1 MLREEDTASLRD
13 SAGVHEGN
21 QRFKSKASSGGY
33 ESGEGDNIRVY
44 VRVRPPSKHLETD
57 VDRTPC
63 LEVTSGNTVVLY
75 SKPDAKNF
83 SFDHVADINTTQEEV
98 FGAVGK
104 KIVEGCVTGYNGTIF
119 AYGQTGSGKT
129 FTMLGPAEGE
139 EESFTHQLRGV
150 IPRAFEYLF
159 SLINREQEKHGDH
172 VEFLC
177 RCSFLEIYN
186 EQIFDLLDPA
196 SIGLSLR
203 EDIKKGVFVD
213 GLLERDVGSARDAYR
228 VLNSGWLNRR
238 VASTSMNRE
247 SSRSHAVF
255 TVTLESKERK
265 AGMASIKVS
274 RLHLVDLA
282 GSERQKDTHA
292 EGVRLKEA
300 SSINKSLSALGNV
313 IMALVDITH
322 GKNRHVH
329 YRDSKLTFLLRDS
342 LGGNA
347 KTYLIANVHPSAKCF
362 GETLSTL
369 NFAKRAKMIKNKAVV
384 NEDATGSITALQ
396 AEIRRLRD
404 ELEKARVGI
413 PKQITRQ
420 ESTEVARKNSQ
431 TRGEVCAD
439 TTSDNNNNT
448 PGVDLNQQY
457 REWKQM
463 MVAATAA
470 RERAEQEKQCLVE
483 KVQKLEELCSKK
495 EKFLQ
500 STKMILK
507 FRESTIS
514 RLERLRQREK
524 EGSDTQDDG
533 REREIQLLKEE
544 ISVMKDKIEHHPDVT
559 RFAMEN
565 LELRAELKYIRS
577 KEEDGTNY
585 AQDLAKSHRY
595 SLQLERQLRELLQSP
610 QGSELERS
618 LSNSLVNLEAS
629 NAELEKFKLERA
641 QLQTQLESTREE
653 LTETREGLQQ
663 MKEKLVGQEESFRK
677 KCIDFDAEV
686 LSLRKA
692 NAELERA
699 LEAHQLKT
707 AVERTT
713 LNDIHMQTIKS
724 LTSPRKLIQPNRLSP
739 HTAASTPKRSPA
751 SIRRSK
757 LVSSSSPVI
766 GTPDEKPK
774 PPNGLIRRD
783 SYEQVGSDSE
793 MDEPFFNFDSEEM
806 DDEELYCESLLDELK
821 RQQEMNNAQLQQLQT
836 EEANRIR
843 LNQNINKLEHQVQNL
858 TMVLSSEREKH
869 AASETELNMKNLGL
883 ADKLKEAR
891 GEVTV
896 LRSEVDDLKCSLQ
909 ASERQVDSLKKER
922 DMESIESGRRL
933 ASLESKL
940 TRLEIENYNQQIEME
955 TNLEMNQHLQA
966 DVETLRDELEF
977 KNHKIEEYEGMLQS
991 ERQRLKDLGQEL
1003 QATLEKLDIQ
1013 TETNNKLLAQQD
1025 KQQDMVQA
1033 LEQLVA
1039 LRTELQ
1045 ESNSI
1050 CEQQAQ
1056 KIHSLSDELEEAKTA
1071 IRTLNK
1077 RKDSDLD
1084 CINNMMGTVKD
1095 LKKSLSE
1102 KDSELSFARNQLEES
1117 KIQQQDLC
1125 NSIEE
1130 KKRSIE
1136 KLKDKFDRESEKFNK
1151 ERMDRE
1157 NEMGQLRDDL
1167 RRTTEQYRELNQAL
1181 AQQQQQITSL
1191 QSDLTDKTLVVSSL
1205 AQTIKEMVN
1214 SKAELESRYESRLNQ
1229 LQQLNESLD
1238 ASGMFESQEAELD
1251 KLRST
1256 QANMTKVIDNLE
1268 AHRQEK
1274 NEEMEILRCKVVEM
1288 EEVVR
1293 NNDLLE
1299 THCKTLSYQ
1308 LEAEIEAGREREER
1322 FKKEAEKLRKELE
1335 SANEKQRNVTAMK
1348 DKILMEKESIASEL
1362 ATAKLNMET
1371 ALEDAEYMVEE
1382 LERTRLVEKQV
1393 FEEKEELKSKLESTM
1408 EDKFKLEKTMNKM
1421 EEENARLKGH
1431 QNPAQKLQHLLA
1443 IKKENHSLKEQVN
1456 KLIKENQKCSCK
1468 GKKPPLSNKNGSE
1481 EAATKQEGGFKASV
1495 SSEEGMSPTNT
1506 DKENVFTTSM

>member
-1 MLREEDTASLRD
+1 MLLT
-13 SAGVHEGN
+13 
-21 QRFKSKASSGGY
+21 SSGNTNSGWQDRLFNSKSDQ
-33 ESGEGDNIRVY
+33 SGEGDNIRVY

-104 KIVEGCVTGYNGTIF
+104 KIVEGCVSGYNGTIF

-404 ELEKARVGI
+404 ELEKARAGI

-524 EGSDTQDDG
+524 EGSDTQEDG

-757 LVSSSSPVI
+757 LASSSSPVI

-858 TMVLSSEREKH
+858 TVVLSSEREKH

-991 ERQRLKDLGQEL
+991 ERQRVKDLGQEL

-1045 ESNSI
+1045 ESNST

-1125 NSIEE
+1125 NSIQE
-1130 KKRSIE
+1130 KKRTIE

-1205 AQTIKEMVN
+1205 AQTIKEMEN

-1322 FKKEAEKLRKELE
+1322 LKKEAEKLRKELE
-1335 SANEKQRNVTAMK
+1335 SAFEKQRDVTIMK

-1362 ATAKLNMET
+1362 AAAKLNMET

>member
-1 MLREEDTASLRD
+1 
-13 SAGVHEGN
+13 
-21 QRFKSKASSGGY
+21 FY
-33 ESGEGDNIRVY
+33 SGEGDNIRVY
-44 VRVRPPSKHLETD
+44 VRVRPPDKHLETD

-63 LEVTSGNTVVLY
+63 LEVTSGNTIVLQ
-75 SKPDAKNF
+75 SKPDPKNF

-104 KIVEGCVTGYNGTIF
+104 KIVEGCVAGYNGTIF

-159 SLINREQEKHGDH
+159 SLVNREQEKHGER

-203 EDIKKGVFVD
+203 EDLKKGVFVD
-213 GLLERDVGSARDAYR
+213 GLLERDVASARDAYR

-255 TVTLESKERK
+255 TMTLESKERK

-292 EGVRLKEA
+292 EGLRLKEA

-322 GKNRHVH
+322 GKTRHVH

-384 NEDATGSITALQ
+384 NEDATGSVTALQ
-396 AEIRRLRD
+396 AEIKRLRE
-404 ELEKARVGI
+404 ELEKARAGI

-420 ESTEVARKNSQ
+420 ESTEVARKISAA
-431 TRGEVCAD
+431 RGEVCAAPPDSTND
-439 TTSDNNNNT
+439 TNNNNNNS
-448 PGVDLNQQY
+448 GIDFNQQY
-457 REWKQM
+457 REWKEM
-463 MVAATAA
+463 MLAATGA
-470 RERAEQEKQCLVE
+470 RERAEEEKQCLTE
-483 KVQKLEELCSKK
+483 KIEKLEELCSKK

-514 RLERLRQREK
+514 RLERLRKREK
-524 EGSDTQDDG
+524 EGADNQEDVK
-533 REREIQLLKEE
+533 EREIQLLKEE
-544 ISVMKDKIEHHPDVT
+544 IAVMKDKLEHHPDVT

-565 LELRAELKYIRS
+565 LELRAELKCIRS
-577 KEEDGTNY
+577 RNEEDRSY
-585 AQDLAKSHRY
+585 AQDLAKSQRY

-618 LSNSLVNLEAS
+618 LSNSLLNLEAS
-629 NAELEKFKLERA
+629 NAELEKFKLEKA
-641 QLQTQLESTREE
+641 QLQAQLESTREE
-653 LTETREGLQQ
+653 LTETRESLQQ

-677 KCIDFDAEV
+677 KGIDFDAEV

-724 LTSPRKLIQPNRLSP
+724 LTSPRKLLQPNRLSP
-739 HTAASTPKRSPA
+739 LTAASTPKRSPA
-751 SIRRSK
+751 NSRKSK
-757 LVSSSSPVI
+757 LTSSPVI

-783 SYEQVGSDSE
+783 SYHDVGSDSDT
-793 MDEPFFNFDSEEM
+793 DEPFFNFDSEEM
-806 DDEELYCESLLDELK
+806 DDEELYCESLLEELK
-821 RQQEMNNAQLQQLQT
+821 KQQEMNNIQLQQLQQ
-836 EEANRIR
+836 EEATRIR
-843 LNQNINKLEHQVQNL
+843 LNQNVNKLEHQVQNL
-858 TMVLSSEREKH
+858 TTVLSTEREKH
-869 AASETELNMKNLGL
+869 AAIETELNMKNLGL

-891 GEVTV
+891 GELTV
-896 LRSEVDDLKCSLQ
+896 LRSEVEDLKCSLQ
-909 ASERQVDSLKKER
+909 ASVRQVDSLKKER
-922 DMESIESGRRL
+922 DMESIESGRKL
-933 ASLESKL
+933 AALESKL
-940 TRLEIENYNQQIEME
+940 TRLEIENYNQQTE
-955 TNLEMNQHLQA
+955 TESTIEMNQHLQA
-966 DVETLRDELEF
+966 DIETLRDELEF
-977 KNHKIEEYEGMLQS
+977 KNHKIDEYENMLQS
-991 ERQRLKDLGQEL
+991 ERHRVKDLGQEL
-1003 QATLEKLDIQ
+1003 QGTLEKLDIQ

-1025 KQQDMVQA
+1025 KQQDMVRA

-1045 ESNSI
+1045 ESTST

-1056 KIHSLSDELEEAKTA
+1056 KIHSLSNELDEAKTT
-1071 IRTLNK
+1071 IRMLNK
-1077 RKDSDLD
+1077 RNESDID
-1084 CINNMMGTVKD
+1084 CVNNLMESVKS
-1095 LKKSLSE
+1095 LKKNLGE

-1117 KIQQQDLC
+1117 KIQQQELTD
-1125 NSIEE
+1125 SIEE
-1130 KKRSIE
+1130 KKRTIE
-1136 KLKDKFDRESEKFNK
+1136 KLKDKLDRETEKFNK
-1151 ERMDRE
+1151 ERLDRE
-1157 NEMGQLRDDL
+1157 TEMGQLRDDL

-1181 AQQQQQITSL
+1181 AQQQQQMTSL
-1191 QSDLTDKTLVVSSL
+1191 QSDLKEKTSLVDSL
-1205 AQTIKEMVN
+1205 ENKLTSMEE
-1214 SKAELESRYESRLNQ
+1214 SKAELKCRYERRLSQ

-1238 ASGMFESQEAELD
+1238 TSEMFESQEAELD
-1251 KLRST
+1251 KMRNT
-1256 QANMTKVIDNLE
+1256 QVVTMTKVISNLE

-1274 NEEMEILRCKVVEM
+1274 NEEIELLRTQVDELD
-1288 EEVVR
+1288 ELRR

-1299 THCKTLSYQ
+1299 THCKSLNSQ
-1308 LEAEIEAGREREER
+1308 LEAERNEA
-1322 FKKEAEKLRKELE
+1322 KTKEEKLKCETERLMQELE
-1335 SANEKQRNVTAMK
+1335 NADEKQRKAAEMT
-1348 DKILMEKESIASEL
+1348 DQLQLEKMAIESEL
-1362 ATAKLNMET
+1362 AVAKVNMET
-1371 ALEDAEYMVEE
+1371 AQEDAEYMAEE
-1382 LERTRLVEKQV
+1382 LERTRMVEKQG
-1393 FEEKEELKSKLESTM
+1393 FEEKEELKSKLESAM
-1408 EDKFKLEKTMNKM
+1408 EEKFKMEKVIQKI

-1431 QNPAQKLQHLLA
+1431 QNPQQKVQHLLA
-1443 IKKENHSLKEQVN
+1443 IKRENHTLREQVN
-1456 KLIKENQKCSCK
+1456 KLIKENLKCSCK
-1468 GKKPPLSNKNGSE
+1468 GKKAPLASKNGGAENSK
-1481 EAATKQEGGFKASV
+1481 TEGGPRGSS
-1495 SSEEGMSPTNT
+1495 SSEEGSSPTKAT
-1506 DKENVFTTSM
+1506 DTEKENVFTTSS

>member
-1 MLREEDTASLRD
+1 MLRQEESASLPN
-13 SAGVHEGN
+13 SADVHDGN
-21 QRFKSKASSGGY
+21 SRHSKPKLANSGN

-44 VRVRPPSKHLETD
+44 VRVRPPDKHLETD

-83 SFDHVADINTTQEEV
+83 SFDHVADPNTTQEEV

-104 KIVEGCVTGYNGTIF
+104 KIVEGCVAGYNGTIF

-159 SLINREQEKHGDH
+159 SLINREQEKHGER

-196 SIGLSLR
+196 STGLSLR

-213 GLLERDVGSARDAYR
+213 GLLERDVASARDAYR

-255 TVTLESKERK
+255 TVALESKERK

-274 RLHLVDLA
+274 RLNLVDLA

-292 EGVRLKEA
+292 EGLRLKEA

-322 GKNRHVH
+322 GKTRHVH

-396 AEIRRLRD
+396 AEIRRLRE
-404 ELEKARVGI
+404 ELEKARAGI

-420 ESTEVARKNSQ
+420 ESTEAVRKSSAA
-431 TRGEVCAD
+431 RGEVSPVTDIASD
-439 TTSDNNNNT
+439 TNNNNS
-448 PGVDLNQQY
+448 GVDLNQQY
-457 REWKQM
+457 REWKEM

-470 RERAEQEKQCLVE
+470 RDRAEQEKQCLVE
-483 KVQKLEELCSKK
+483 KVEKLEELCSKK

-514 RLERLRQREK
+514 RLERLRKREK
-524 EGSDTQDDG
+524 EGSDTQEDEKD
-533 REREIQLLKEE
+533 REIQLLKEE
-544 ISVMKDKIEHHPDVT
+544 IGVMKDKIEHHPDVT

-565 LELRAELKYIRS
+565 LELRAELKCIRS
-577 KEEDGTNY
+577 KEEDGMGY

-618 LSNSLVNLEAS
+618 LSNSLLNLEAS

-641 QLQTQLESTREE
+641 QLQAQLESTREE

-724 LTSPRKLIQPNRLSP
+724 LTSPRKLLQPNRLSP
-739 HTAASTPKRSPA
+739 HTATSTPKRSPA
-751 SIRRSK
+751 TSRKSK
-757 LVSSSSPVI
+757 LASSPVI

-783 SYEQVGSDSE
+783 SYNDIGSDSE

-806 DDEELYCESLLDELK
+806 DDEELYCESLLEELK
-821 RQQEMNNAQLQQLQT
+821 KQQEINNAQLQQLQT
-836 EEANRIR
+836 EEATRIR
-843 LNQNINKLEHQVQNL
+843 LNQNVHKLEHQVQHL
-858 TMVLSSEREKH
+858 TTVLSSEREKH
-869 AASETELNMKNLGL
+869 AATETELNMKNLGL
-883 ADKLKEAR
+883 ADKLKDAR
-891 GEVTV
+891 GELTV
-896 LRSEVDDLKCSLQ
+896 LRSEVEDLKCSLQ

-940 TRLEIENYNQQIEME
+940 TRLEIENYNQQTEME
-955 TNLEMNQHLQA
+955 SNIEMNQHLQA

-977 KNHKIEEYEGMLQS
+977 KNHKIEEYERMLQG
-991 ERQRLKDLGQEL
+991 ERQRLKDVGQEL

-1025 KQQDMVQA
+1025 KQQEMVRA

-1045 ESNSI
+1045 ESNST
-1050 CEQQAQ
+1050 CEQQAH
-1056 KIHSLSDELEEAKTA
+1056 KINSLSDELEEAKTT

-1077 RKDSDLD
+1077 RKESDLD
-1084 CINNMMGTVKD
+1084 CINNMMGTVKE
-1095 LKKSLSE
+1095 LKKNLSE
-1102 KDSELSFARNQLEES
+1102 KDSELSFIRNQLEES
-1117 KIQQQDLC
+1117 KSQQQELTD
-1125 NSIEE
+1125 SIGE
-1130 KKRSIE
+1130 KKRTIE
-1136 KLKDKFDRESEKFNK
+1136 KLKDKLDRETDKLNK
-1151 ERMDRE
+1151 EIMDRE
-1157 NEMGQLRDDL
+1157 IEMGQLRDDL

-1181 AQQQQQITSL
+1181 AQQQQQITTL
-1191 QSDLTDKTLVVSSL
+1191 Q
-1205 AQTIKEMVN
+1205 
-1214 SKAELESRYESRLNQ
+1214 
-1229 LQQLNESLD
+1229 
-1238 ASGMFESQEAELD
+1238 
-1251 KLRST
+1251 
-1256 QANMTKVIDNLE
+1256 
-1268 AHRQEK
+1268 
-1274 NEEMEILRCKVVEM
+1274 
-1288 EEVVR
+1288 
-1293 NNDLLE
+1293 
-1299 THCKTLSYQ
+1299 
-1308 LEAEIEAGREREER
+1308 
-1322 FKKEAEKLRKELE
+1322 
-1335 SANEKQRNVTAMK
+1335 
-1348 DKILMEKESIASEL
+1348 
-1362 ATAKLNMET
+1362 
-1371 ALEDAEYMVEE
+1371 
-1382 LERTRLVEKQV
+1382 
-1393 FEEKEELKSKLESTM
+1393 
-1408 EDKFKLEKTMNKM
+1408 
-1421 EEENARLKGH
+1421 
-1431 QNPAQKLQHLLA
+1431 A
-1443 IKKENHSLKEQVN
+1443 IS
-1456 KLIKENQKCSCK
+1456 
-1468 GKKPPLSNKNGSE
+1468 
-1481 EAATKQEGGFKASV
+1481 
-1495 SSEEGMSPTNT
+1495 
-1506 DKENVFTTSM
+1506 

>member
-1 MLREEDTASLRD
+1 MAISF
-13 SAGVHEGN
+13 GH
-21 QRFKSKASSGGY
+21 K
-33 ESGEGDNIRVY
+33 SGEGDNIRVY
-44 VRVRPPSKHLETD
+44 VRVRPPDKHLETD

-63 LEVTSGNTVVLY
+63 LEVTSGNTVVLQ
-75 SKPDAKNF
+75 SKPDPKNF
-83 SFDHVADINTTQEEV
+83 SFDHVADINATQEEV

-104 KIVEGCVTGYNGTIF
+104 KIVEGCVAGYNGTIF

-159 SLINREQEKHGDH
+159 SLINREQEKHGER

-196 SIGLSLR
+196 STGLSLR

-213 GLLERDVGSARDAYR
+213 GLLERDVASARDAYR

-255 TVTLESKERK
+255 TVALESKERK

-274 RLHLVDLA
+274 RLNLVDLA

-292 EGVRLKEA
+292 EGLRLKEA

-322 GKNRHVH
+322 GKTRHVH

-396 AEIRRLRD
+396 AEIRRLRE
-404 ELEKARVGI
+404 ELEKARAGV

-420 ESTEVARKNSQ
+420 ESTEAERNKSS
-431 TRGEVCAD
+431 RGEACVAPD
-439 TTSDNNNNT
+439 SNNNNKNNS
-448 PGVDLNQQY
+448 GVDFNQQY
-457 REWKQM
+457 REWKEM

-470 RERAEQEKQCLVE
+470 RDRAEQEKQCLVE

-514 RLERLRQREK
+514 RLERLRKREK
-524 EGSDTQDDG
+524 EGSEGQEDEKD
-533 REREIQLLKEE
+533 REIQLLKEE
-544 ISVMKDKIEHHPDVT
+544 IAVLKDKIEHHPDVT

-565 LELRAELKYIRS
+565 LELRAELKCIRS
-577 KEEDGTNY
+577 LDEDGTDC

-595 SLQLERQLRELLQSP
+595 TLQLERQLRELLQSP

-618 LSNSLVNLEAS
+618 LSNSLLNLEAS

-641 QLQTQLESTREE
+641 QLQAQLESNREE
-653 LTETREGLQQ
+653 LTETRESLQQ

-677 KCIDFDAEV
+677 KCIDLDADV

-724 LTSPRKLIQPNRLSP
+724 LTSPRKVLLTSNRLSP
-739 HTAASTPKRSPA
+739 RSAASTPKRSPA
-751 SIRRSK
+751 NNRKSK
-757 LVSSSSPVI
+757 LASPVI

-774 PPNGLIRRD
+774 QPNGLIRRD
-783 SYEQVGSDSE
+783 SFHDIGSDSE

-806 DDEELYCESLLDELK
+806 DDEELYSESLLEELK
-821 RQQEMNNAQLQQLQT
+821 KQQEMNNIQLQQLQT
-836 EEANRIR
+836 EEATRIR
-843 LNQNINKLEHQVQNL
+843 LNQTVNKLDHQVQHL
-858 TMVLSSEREKH
+858 TTVLTSEREKH
-869 AASETELNMKNLGL
+869 AATETELNMKNLGL

-891 GEVTV
+891 GELTV
-896 LRSEVDDLKCSLQ
+896 LRSEIDDVKCLLQ
-909 ASERQVDSLKKER
+909 AAERQVDSLKKER
-922 DMESIESGRRL
+922 DMESIESARRL
-933 ASLESKL
+933 AALESKL
-940 TRLEIENYNQQIEME
+940 TRLEFENYNQQTE
-955 TNLEMNQHLQA
+955 TESTLEMNQHLQA

-977 KNHKIEEYEGMLQS
+977 KNHKIEEYESILQA
-991 ERQRLKDLGQEL
+991 ERQRLKDMGQEL
-1003 QATLEKLDIQ
+1003 QGTLEKLDIQ

-1025 KQQDMVQA
+1025 KQQDMVRA

-1045 ESNSI
+1045 ESNST

-1056 KIHSLSDELEEAKTA
+1056 KIHSLSEELDEAKIN

-1077 RKDSDLD
+1077 RNESDID
-1084 CINNMMGTVKD
+1084 CVNNLMESVKG
-1095 LKKSLSE
+1095 LKKNLGE
-1102 KDSELSFARNQLEES
+1102 KDSELSFLRNQLEES
-1117 KIQQQDLC
+1117 KLQQQELTD
-1125 NSIEE
+1125 SIEE
-1130 KKRSIE
+1130 KKRTIE
-1136 KLKDKFDRESEKFNK
+1136 KLKDKLDRETEKFNK
-1151 ERMDRE
+1151 ERLDRE
-1157 NEMGQLRDDL
+1157 TEMSQLRDDL
-1167 RRTTEQYRELNQAL
+1167 RRTTEQYREMNQAL
-1181 AQQQQQITSL
+1181 AQQQQQMTSL
-1191 QSDLTDKTLVVSSL
+1191 QSDLKDKTSTAMSL
-1205 AQTIKEMVN
+1205 ENQLRNVEE

-1229 LQQLNESLD
+1229 LQHLNESLD
-1238 ASGMFESQEAELD
+1238 ASGMIESHEAELD
-1251 KLRST
+1251 KLRTT
-1256 QANMTKVIDNLE
+1256 QVTMSKVIDNLE
-1268 AHRQEK
+1268 AHRQER
-1274 NEEMEILRCKVVEM
+1274 NEEMELLRGQVDEM
-1288 EEVVR
+1288 DELRR
-1293 NNDLLE
+1293 NNGLLE
-1299 THCKTLSYQ
+1299 THCKTLNYQ
-1308 LEAEIEAGREREER
+1308 LEVEMYEAREREEN
-1322 FKKEAEKLRKELE
+1322 FKTEVERLRKELE
-1335 SANEKQRNVTAMK
+1335 NADEKQRSATETK
-1348 DKILMEKESIASEL
+1348 DQILLEKQTVETEL
-1362 ATAKLNMET
+1362 AAAKLNMET
-1371 ALEDAEYMVEE
+1371 ALEDAEYMAEE
-1382 LERTRLVEKQV
+1382 LERTRQMEKQG
-1393 FEEKEELKSKLESTM
+1393 FEEKEELKSRLESTM
-1408 EDKFKLEKTMNKM
+1408 EEKFKLEKAMQKH
-1421 EEENARLKGH
+1421 EEEIARLKGH
-1431 QNPAQKLQHLLA
+1431 QNPQQKLQHLLL
-1443 IKKENHSLKEQVN
+1443 IKKENNALKEQVN
-1456 KLIKENQKCSCK
+1456 KLIKESQKCSCK
-1468 GKKPPLSNKNGSE
+1468 GKKVPLGTKNGGAES
-1481 EAATKQEGGFKASV
+1481 KKEGRSKGC
-1495 SSEEGMSPTNT
+1495 SSEDEGSTGTELRDT
-1506 DKENVFTTSM
+1506 DKENAFATATS

>member
-1 MLREEDTASLRD
+1 MRINLPSRGKE
-13 SAGVHEGN
+13 
-21 QRFKSKASSGGY
+21 ASSGGY

>member
-1 MLREEDTASLRD
+1 MRINLPSRGKEL
-13 SAGVHEGN
+13 
-21 QRFKSKASSGGY
+21 SSSGY

-63 LEVTSGNTVVLY
+63 LEVTSGNTVVLH

-104 KIVEGCVTGYNGTIF
+104 KIVEGCVAGYNGTIF

-159 SLINREQEKHGDH
+159 SLVNREQEKHGEH

-196 SIGLSLR
+196 STGLSLR

-213 GLLERDVGSARDAYR
+213 GLLERDVASARDAYR

-322 GKNRHVH
+322 GKTRHVH

-396 AEIRRLRD
+396 AEIKRLRE
-404 ELEKARVGI
+404 ELEQARAGI

-420 ESTEVARKNSQ
+420 ESTEAARKNSS
-431 TRGEVCAD
+431 TRGEGCAVAD
-439 TTSDNNNNT
+439 TTSDNNNNSNNNNS
-448 PGVDLNQQY
+448 GVDLNQQY

-463 MVAATAA
+463 MVASTAA
-470 RERAEQEKQCLVE
+470 RDRAEQEKQCLIE

-524 EGSDTQDDG
+524 EGSDTQEDDKD
-533 REREIQLLKEE
+533 REMQLLKEE
-544 ISVMKDKIEHHPDVT
+544 ISVLKDKIEHHPDVT

-577 KEEDGTNY
+577 KEEDGMNY

-618 LSNSLVNLEAS
+618 LSNSLLNLEAS

-641 QLQTQLESTREE
+641 QLQAQLESTREE

-677 KCIDFDAEV
+677 KSIDFDAEV

-751 SIRRSK
+751 TRRRSK
-757 LVSSSSPVI
+757 LASSSSPVI

-793 MDEPFFNFDSEEM
+793 MDEPFFNFDSDEM
-806 DDEELYCESLLDELK
+806 DDEEFYCESLLEELK

-836 EEANRIR
+836 EEATRIR
-843 LNQNINKLEHQVQNL
+843 LNQNVNKLEHQVQHL
-858 TMVLSSEREKH
+858 TTVLSSEREKH
-869 AASETELNMKNLGL
+869 AATETELNMKNLGL

-891 GEVTV
+891 GELTV
-896 LRSEVDDLKCSLQ
+896 LRSEVDDLKCLLQ

-940 TRLEIENYNQQIEME
+940 TRLEIENYNQQTEME

-977 KNHKIEEYEGMLQS
+977 KNHKIDEYESMLQS

-1013 TETNNKLLAQQD
+1013 TETNNQLMAQQD
-1025 KQQDMVQA
+1025 KQQDMVLA

-1045 ESNSI
+1045 ESNST

-1077 RKDSDLD
+1077 RKESDLD

-1095 LKKSLSE
+1095 LKKNLSE
-1102 KDSELSFARNQLEES
+1102 KDSELSFVRNQLEES

-1130 KKRSIE
+1130 KKRTIE
-1136 KLKDKFDRESEKFNK
+1136 KLKGKFDRETEKVNK
-1151 ERMDRE
+1151 ERIDRE

-1167 RRTTEQYRELNQAL
+1167 RRTTEQYRELNVAL
-1181 AQQQQQITSL
+1181 AQQQQQMTSL
-1191 QSDLTDKTLVVSSL
+1191 QSDLKDKTLVVSSL
-1205 AQTIKEMVN
+1205 AQKLSEMEE

-1238 ASGMFESQEAELD
+1238 ASQMFESQEAELD
-1251 KLRST
+1251 KLRTT
-1256 QANMTKVIDNLE
+1256 QATMTKVISNLE

-1274 NEEMEILRCKVVEM
+1274 NEEMELLRCKVDEM
-1288 EEVVR
+1288 DELRR

-1308 LEAEIEAGREREER
+1308 LEAEMEAGKEREER
-1322 FKKEAEKLRKELE
+1322 LKEEAEKLRRELG
-1335 SANEKQRNVTAMK
+1335 SANEEQRSVIAMK
-1348 DKILMEKESIASEL
+1348 DKVLVEKETIESEL
-1362 ATAKLNMET
+1362 AAAKLNMET
-1371 ALEDAEYMVEE
+1371 ALEDAEYMADE

-1393 FEEKEELKSKLESTM
+1393 FEEKEELKSKLESAM
-1408 EDKFKLEKTMNKM
+1408 EEKFKLEKTMQQI

-1431 QNPAQKLQHLLA
+1431 QNPAQKLQHLLS
-1443 IKKENHSLKEQVN
+1443 IKKENNALKEQVS
-1456 KLIKENQKCSCK
+1456 KLKKENQKCSCK
-1468 GKKPPLSNKNGSE
+1468 GKKAPLLNKNGGDE
-1481 EAATKQEGGFKASV
+1481 PTKQGNDSKGSSSSDEGLMT
-1495 SSEEGMSPTNT
+1495 SEDT
-1506 DKENVFTTSM
+1506 DKENVFTAST

>member
-1 MLREEDTASLRD
+1 MLRQEETASLPS
-13 SAGVHEGN
+13 SASVLEGN
-21 QRFKSKASSGGY
+21 LRHKPKLSSSGY

-63 LEVTSGNTVVLY
+63 LEVTSGNTVVLH

-104 KIVEGCVTGYNGTIF
+104 KIVEGCVAGYNGTIF

-159 SLINREQEKHGDH
+159 SLVNREQEKHGEH

-196 SIGLSLR
+196 STGLSLR

-213 GLLERDVGSARDAYR
+213 GLLERDVASARDAYR

-322 GKNRHVH
+322 GKTRHVH

-396 AEIRRLRD
+396 AEIKRLRE
-404 ELEKARVGI
+404 ELEQARAGI

-420 ESTEVARKNSQ
+420 ESTEAARKNSS
-431 TRGEVCAD
+431 TRGEGCAVAD
-439 TTSDNNNNT
+439 TTSDNNNNNSNNNNS
-448 PGVDLNQQY
+448 GVDLNQQY

-463 MVAATAA
+463 MVASTAA
-470 RERAEQEKQCLVE
+470 RDRAEQEKQCLIE

-524 EGSDTQDDG
+524 EGSDTQEDDKD
-533 REREIQLLKEE
+533 REMQLLKEE
-544 ISVMKDKIEHHPDVT
+544 ISVLKDKIEHHPDVT

-577 KEEDGTNY
+577 KEEDGMNY

-618 LSNSLVNLEAS
+618 LSNSLLNLEAS

-641 QLQTQLESTREE
+641 QLQAQLESTREE

-663 MKEKLVGQEESFRK
+663 MKEKLVGQEESFRQK
-677 KCIDFDAEV
+677 SIDFDAEV

-724 LTSPRKLIQPNRLSP
+724 LASPRKLIQPNRLSP

-751 SIRRSK
+751 TRRRSK
-757 LVSSSSPVI
+757 LASSSSPVI

-793 MDEPFFNFDSEEM
+793 MDEPFFNFDSDEM
-806 DDEELYCESLLDELK
+806 DDEEFYCESLLEELK

-836 EEANRIR
+836 EEATRIR
-843 LNQNINKLEHQVQNL
+843 LNQNVNKLEHQVQHL
-858 TMVLSSEREKH
+858 TTVLSSEREKH
-869 AASETELNMKNLGL
+869 AATETELNMKNLGL

-891 GEVTV
+891 GELTV
-896 LRSEVDDLKCSLQ
+896 LRSEVDDLKCLLQ
-909 ASERQVDSLKKER
+909 ASERQVDSLNKER

-940 TRLEIENYNQQIEME
+940 TRLEIENYNQQTEME

-977 KNHKIEEYEGMLQS
+977 KNHKIDEYESMLQS

-1013 TETNNKLLAQQD
+1013 TETNNQLMAQQD
-1025 KQQDMVQA
+1025 KQQDMVLA

-1045 ESNSI
+1045 ESNST

-1077 RKDSDLD
+1077 RKESDLD

-1095 LKKSLSE
+1095 LKKNLSE
-1102 KDSELSFARNQLEES
+1102 KDSELSFVRNQLEES

-1130 KKRSIE
+1130 KKRTIE
-1136 KLKDKFDRESEKFNK
+1136 KLKGKFDRETEKVNK

-1167 RRTTEQYRELNQAL
+1167 RRTTEQYRELNVAL
-1181 AQQQQQITSL
+1181 AQQQQQMTSL
-1191 QSDLTDKTLVVSSL
+1191 Q
-1205 AQTIKEMVN
+1205 
-1214 SKAELESRYESRLNQ
+1214 
-1229 LQQLNESLD
+1229 
-1238 ASGMFESQEAELD
+1238 
-1251 KLRST
+1251 
-1256 QANMTKVIDNLE
+1256 
-1268 AHRQEK
+1268 
-1274 NEEMEILRCKVVEM
+1274 
-1288 EEVVR
+1288 
-1293 NNDLLE
+1293 
-1299 THCKTLSYQ
+1299 
-1308 LEAEIEAGREREER
+1308 
-1322 FKKEAEKLRKELE
+1322 
-1335 SANEKQRNVTAMK
+1335 
-1348 DKILMEKESIASEL
+1348 
-1362 ATAKLNMET
+1362 
-1371 ALEDAEYMVEE
+1371 
-1382 LERTRLVEKQV
+1382 
-1393 FEEKEELKSKLESTM
+1393 
-1408 EDKFKLEKTMNKM
+1408 
-1421 EEENARLKGH
+1421 
-1431 QNPAQKLQHLLA
+1431 A
-1443 IKKENHSLKEQVN
+1443 IS
-1456 KLIKENQKCSCK
+1456 
-1468 GKKPPLSNKNGSE
+1468 
-1481 EAATKQEGGFKASV
+1481 
-1495 SSEEGMSPTNT
+1495 
-1506 DKENVFTTSM
+1506 

>member
-1 MLREEDTASLRD
+1 MLLT
-13 SAGVHEGN
+13 
-21 QRFKSKASSGGY
+21 SSGNTNNGWQDRLFNCKSDQ
-33 ESGEGDNIRVY
+33 SGEGDNIRVY

>member
-1 MLREEDTASLRD
+1 MRINLPSRGKE
-13 SAGVHEGN
+13 
-21 QRFKSKASSGGY
+21 ASSGGY

-104 KIVEGCVTGYNGTIF
+104 KIVEGCVSGYNGTIF

-404 ELEKARVGI
+404 ELEKARAGI

-524 EGSDTQDDG
+524 EGSDTQEDG

-757 LVSSSSPVI
+757 LASSSSPVI

-858 TMVLSSEREKH
+858 TVVLSSEREKH

-991 ERQRLKDLGQEL
+991 ERQRVKDLGQEL

-1045 ESNSI
+1045 ESNST

-1125 NSIEE
+1125 NSIQE
-1130 KKRSIE
+1130 KKRTIE

-1205 AQTIKEMVN
+1205 AQTIKEMEN

-1322 FKKEAEKLRKELE
+1322 LKKEAEKLRKELE
-1335 SANEKQRNVTAMK
+1335 SAFEKQRDVTIMK

-1362 ATAKLNMET
+1362 AAAKLNMET

>member
-1 MLREEDTASLRD
+1 MLRQEESTTLPN
-13 SAGVHEGN
+13 SAGLHEVNVRATSAG
-21 QRFKSKASSGGY
+21 RSKSSSSGH

-44 VRVRPPSKHLETD
+44 VRVRPPAKNLETD

-63 LEVTSGNTVVLY
+63 LDVTSGNTVVLQ
-75 SKPDAKNF
+75 SKPDPKTF

-104 KIVEGCVTGYNGTIF
+104 KIVEGCVAGYNGTIF

-159 SLINREQEKHGDH
+159 SLINREQEKYGDR

-196 SIGLSLR
+196 SMGLSLR

-213 GLLERDVGSARDAYR
+213 GLLERDVASARDAYR

-292 EGVRLKEA
+292 EGLRLKEA

-322 GKNRHVH
+322 GKTRHVH

-396 AEIRRLRD
+396 AEIRRLRE
-404 ELEKARVGI
+404 ELEKARAGI

-420 ESTEVARKNSQ
+420 ESTEADHKNS
-431 TRGEVCAD
+431 RGEACVPAD
-439 TTSDNNNNT
+439 TNNNNNNCNNNS
-448 PGVDLNQQY
+448 GIDVNQQY
-457 REWKQM
+457 REWREM

-470 RERAEQEKQCLVE
+470 RDRAEQEKQCLVE

-514 RLERLRQREK
+514 RLERLRKRDK
-524 EGSDTQDDG
+524 EGPDGQDDDKD
-533 REREIQLLKEE
+533 REIQLLKEE
-544 ISVMKDKIEHHPDVT
+544 IAVMKDKLEHHPDVT

-565 LELRAELKYIRS
+565 LELRAELKCIRTRD
-577 KEEDGTNY
+577 EDGTDFT
-585 AQDLAKSHRY
+585 QDLAKSQRY
-595 SLQLERQLRELLQSP
+595 TLQLERQLRELLQSP

-618 LSNSLVNLEAS
+618 LSNSLLNLEAS

-641 QLQTQLESTREE
+641 QLHAQMESTREE
-653 LTETREGLQQ
+653 LTETRESLQQ
-663 MKEKLVGQEESFRK
+663 TKEKLVGQEESFRK
-677 KCIDFDAEV
+677 KCIDLEADV

-692 NAELERA
+692 NSELERA

-724 LTSPRKLIQPNRLSP
+724 LTSPRKILNTPNRLSP
-739 HTAASTPKRSPA
+739 RSAASTPKRSPA
-751 SIRRSK
+751 VGRKSK
-757 LVSSSSPVI
+757 LSSPVI

-774 PPNGLIRRD
+774 PQNGLVRRD
-783 SYEQVGSDSE
+783 SFHDIGSDSE
-793 MDEPFFNFDSEEM
+793 MDDPFFNFDSEEM
-806 DDEELYCESLLDELK
+806 DDEELYAESLLEELK
-821 RQQEMNNAQLQQLQT
+821 KQQEMNNVQLQQLQT
-836 EEANRIR
+836 EEATRIR
-843 LNQNINKLEHQVQNL
+843 LNQTVNKLEHQVQNL
-858 TMVLSSEREKH
+858 TSVLTSEREKH
-869 AASETELNMKNLGL
+869 AATETELNMKNLGL

-891 GEVTV
+891 GELTV
-896 LRSEVDDLKCSLQ
+896 LRSEIEDLKCSMQ
-909 ASERQVDSLKKER
+909 ASQRQVDSLKKER

-933 ASLESKL
+933 ATLESKL
-940 TRLEIENYNQQIEME
+940 TRLEIENYNQQTEME
-955 TNLEMNQHLQA
+955 SSIEMNQHLQA

-977 KNHKIEEYEGMLQS
+977 KNHKIEEFESMLQA
-991 ERQRLKDLGQEL
+991 ERQRLKDMGQEL
-1003 QATLEKLDIQ
+1003 QGTLEKLDIQ

-1025 KQQDMVQA
+1025 KQQDMVRA

-1045 ESNSI
+1045 ESNLT

-1056 KIHSLSDELEEAKTA
+1056 KIHSLSEELDEAKTS

-1077 RKDSDLD
+1077 RNESDID
-1084 CINNMMGTVKD
+1084 CVNNLMESVKG
-1095 LKKSLSE
+1095 LKKNLGDKE
-1102 KDSELSFARNQLEES
+1102 SELSYIRNQLEES
-1117 KIQQQDLC
+1117 KLQQQELTD
-1125 NSIEE
+1125 SIEE
-1130 KKRSIE
+1130 KKRTIE
-1136 KLKDKFDRESEKFNK
+1136 KLKEKLDRETEKFNK
-1151 ERMDRE
+1151 ERLDRE
-1157 NEMGQLRDDL
+1157 TEMSQLRDDL

-1181 AQQQQQITSL
+1181 AQQQQQITCL
-1191 QSDLTDKTLVVSSL
+1191 Q
-1205 AQTIKEMVN
+1205 
-1214 SKAELESRYESRLNQ
+1214 
-1229 LQQLNESLD
+1229 
-1238 ASGMFESQEAELD
+1238 
-1251 KLRST
+1251 
-1256 QANMTKVIDNLE
+1256 
-1268 AHRQEK
+1268 
-1274 NEEMEILRCKVVEM
+1274 
-1288 EEVVR
+1288 
-1293 NNDLLE
+1293 
-1299 THCKTLSYQ
+1299 
-1308 LEAEIEAGREREER
+1308 
-1322 FKKEAEKLRKELE
+1322 
-1335 SANEKQRNVTAMK
+1335 
-1348 DKILMEKESIASEL
+1348 
-1362 ATAKLNMET
+1362 
-1371 ALEDAEYMVEE
+1371 
-1382 LERTRLVEKQV
+1382 
-1393 FEEKEELKSKLESTM
+1393 
-1408 EDKFKLEKTMNKM
+1408 
-1421 EEENARLKGH
+1421 
-1431 QNPAQKLQHLLA
+1431 A
-1443 IKKENHSLKEQVN
+1443 IS
-1456 KLIKENQKCSCK
+1456 
-1468 GKKPPLSNKNGSE
+1468 
-1481 EAATKQEGGFKASV
+1481 
-1495 SSEEGMSPTNT
+1495 
-1506 DKENVFTTSM
+1506 

>member
-1 MLREEDTASLRD
+1 MDIKDNLIEAD
-13 SAGVHEGN
+13 S
-21 QRFKSKASSGGY
+21 K
-33 ESGEGDNIRVY
+33 SGEGDNIRVY

-404 ELEKARVGI
+404 ELEKARAGI

-524 EGSDTQDDG
+524 EGSDTQEDG

-757 LVSSSSPVI
+757 LASSSSPVI

-977 KNHKIEEYEGMLQS
+977 KNHKIEEYERMLQS

-1045 ESNSI
+1045 ESNST

-1130 KKRSIE
+1130 KKRTIE

-1191 QSDLTDKTLVVSSL
+1191 Q
-1205 AQTIKEMVN
+1205 
-1214 SKAELESRYESRLNQ
+1214 
-1229 LQQLNESLD
+1229 
-1238 ASGMFESQEAELD
+1238 
-1251 KLRST
+1251 
-1256 QANMTKVIDNLE
+1256 
-1268 AHRQEK
+1268 
-1274 NEEMEILRCKVVEM
+1274 
-1288 EEVVR
+1288 
-1293 NNDLLE
+1293 
-1299 THCKTLSYQ
+1299 
-1308 LEAEIEAGREREER
+1308 
-1322 FKKEAEKLRKELE
+1322 
-1335 SANEKQRNVTAMK
+1335 
-1348 DKILMEKESIASEL
+1348 
-1362 ATAKLNMET
+1362 
-1371 ALEDAEYMVEE
+1371 
-1382 LERTRLVEKQV
+1382 
-1393 FEEKEELKSKLESTM
+1393 
-1408 EDKFKLEKTMNKM
+1408 
-1421 EEENARLKGH
+1421 
-1431 QNPAQKLQHLLA
+1431 A
-1443 IKKENHSLKEQVN
+1443 IS
-1456 KLIKENQKCSCK
+1456 
-1468 GKKPPLSNKNGSE
+1468 
-1481 EAATKQEGGFKASV
+1481 
-1495 SSEEGMSPTNT
+1495 
-1506 DKENVFTTSM
+1506 

>member
-1 MLREEDTASLRD
+1 MRINLPSRGKE
-13 SAGVHEGN
+13 
-21 QRFKSKASSGGY
+21 ASSGGY

-104 KIVEGCVTGYNGTIF
+104 KIVEGCVSGYNGTIF

-404 ELEKARVGI
+404 ELEKARAGI

-524 EGSDTQDDG
+524 EGSDTQEDG

-757 LVSSSSPVI
+757 LASSSSPVI

-858 TMVLSSEREKH
+858 TVVLSSEREKH

-909 ASERQVDSLKKER
+909 ASERQVDSSKKER

-991 ERQRLKDLGQEL
+991 ERQRVKDLGQEL

-1045 ESNSI
+1045 ESNST

-1130 KKRSIE
+1130 KKRTIE

-1205 AQTIKEMVN
+1205 AQTIKEMEN

-1335 SANEKQRNVTAMK
+1335 SAFEKQRDVTAMK

-1362 ATAKLNMET
+1362 AAAKLNMET

>member
-1 MLREEDTASLRD
+1 MLPSSAS
-13 SAGVHEGN
+13 VHEGN
-21 QRFKSKASSGGY
+21 LRHSKTKTSSNGF

-57 VDRTPC
+57 LDSTPC
-63 LEVTSGNTVVLY
+63 LEVTSGNTVVLQ
-75 SKPDAKNF
+75 SKPDPKNF
-83 SFDHVADINTTQEEV
+83 SFDHVADINATQEEV

-104 KIVEGCVTGYNGTIF
+104 KIVEGCVAGYNGTIF

-159 SLINREQEKHGDH
+159 SLVNREQEKHGER

-196 SIGLSLR
+196 STGLSLR

-213 GLLERDVGSARDAYR
+213 GLLERDVASARDAYR

-255 TVTLESKERK
+255 TVALESKERK

-292 EGVRLKEA
+292 EGLRLKEA

-322 GKNRHVH
+322 GKTRHVH

-396 AEIRRLRD
+396 AEIKRLRE
-404 ELEKARVGI
+404 ELDKARAGI

-420 ESTEVARKNSQ
+420 ESTDAEINNKSS
-431 TRGEVCAD
+431 RGEACVAP
-439 TTSDNNNNT
+439 DNNNNSNNNNS
-448 PGVDLNQQY
+448 GVDFNQQY
-457 REWKQM
+457 REWKEM

-470 RERAEQEKQCLVE
+470 RDRAEQEKQCLVE

-514 RLERLRQREK
+514 RLERLRKREK
-524 EGSDTQDDG
+524 EGSEGQEDG
-533 REREIQLLKEE
+533 KDREMQLLKEE
-544 ISVMKDKIEHHPDVT
+544 IAVLKDKIEHHPDVT

-565 LELRAELKYIRS
+565 LELRAELKCIRS
-577 KEEDGTNY
+577 LDEDGTDF

-595 SLQLERQLRELLQSP
+595 TLQLERQLRELLQSP

-618 LSNSLVNLEAS
+618 LSNSLLNLEAS

-641 QLQTQLESTREE
+641 QLQAQLESTREE

-677 KCIDFDAEV
+677 KCIDMDADV

-724 LTSPRKLIQPNRLSP
+724 LTSPRKLLHSSNLLSP
-739 HTAASTPKRSPA
+739 RSAASTPKRSP
-751 SIRRSK
+751 SNNRKSK
-757 LVSSSSPVI
+757 LSSPVI

-783 SYEQVGSDSE
+783 SFHDIGSDSE

-806 DDEELYCESLLDELK
+806 DDEELYCESLLEELK
-821 RQQEMNNAQLQQLQT
+821 KQQEMNNIQLQQLQT
-836 EEANRIR
+836 EEASRIR
-843 LNQNINKLEHQVQNL
+843 LNQSINKLEHQVQHL
-858 TMVLSSEREKH
+858 TTVLTSEREKH
-869 AASETELNMKNLGL
+869 AATETELNMKNLGL

-891 GEVTV
+891 GELTV
-896 LRSEVDDLKCSLQ
+896 LRSEVEDVRCLLQ
-909 ASERQVDSLKKER
+909 AAERQVDSLKKER

-933 ASLESKL
+933 AALESKL
-940 TRLEIENYNQQIEME
+940 TRLEIENYNQQTE
-955 TNLEMNQHLQA
+955 TESTIEMNQHLQA
-966 DVETLRDELEF
+966 DAETLRDELEF
-977 KNHKIEEYEGMLQS
+977 KNHKIEEYESMLQA
-991 ERQRLKDLGQEL
+991 ERQRLKDMGQEL
-1003 QATLEKLDIQ
+1003 QGTLEKLDIQ

-1025 KQQDMVQA
+1025 KQQDMVRA

-1045 ESNSI
+1045 ESNSM
-1050 CEQQAQ
+1050 CEQQGQ
-1056 KIHSLSDELEEAKTA
+1056 KIHSLSEELDEARTT

-1077 RKDSDLD
+1077 RNESDID
-1084 CINNMMGTVKD
+1084 CVNNLMESVKG
-1095 LKKSLSE
+1095 LKKNLGE
-1102 KDSELSFARNQLEES
+1102 KDSELSFLRNQLEES
-1117 KIQQQDLC
+1117 KLQQQELAD
-1125 NSIEE
+1125 SIEE
-1130 KKRSIE
+1130 KKRTIE
-1136 KLKDKFDRESEKFNK
+1136 KLKDKLDRETEKFNK
-1151 ERMDRE
+1151 ERLDRE
-1157 NEMGQLRDDL
+1157 TEMSQLRDDL
-1167 RRTTEQYRELNQAL
+1167 RRTTEQYREMNQAL
-1181 AQQQQQITSL
+1181 AQQQQQMTSL
-1191 QSDLTDKTLVVSSL
+1191 QSDLKDKTSAVMCLENKL
-1205 AQTIKEMVN
+1205 REIEE
-1214 SKAELESRYESRLNQ
+1214 SKAELESRYESRIHQ
-1229 LQQLNESLD
+1229 FQHLNESLD
-1238 ASGMFESQEAELD
+1238 ATEMIESHEAELD

-1256 QANMTKVIDNLE
+1256 QVTMSKVIDNLE

-1274 NEEMEILRCKVVEM
+1274 NEEMELLRCQVDEM
-1288 EEVVR
+1288 DELRR
-1293 NNDLLE
+1293 NNDLME
-1299 THCKTLSYQ
+1299 THCKTLNYQ
-1308 LEAEIEAGREREER
+1308 LEAERNEAREREEK
-1322 FKKEAEKLRKELE
+1322 FKTEAERIRKELE
-1335 SANEKQRNVTAMK
+1335 SAEEEKRIATEMKAHFLLEKQAVET
-1348 DKILMEKESIASEL
+1348 EL
-1362 ATAKLNMET
+1362 AAAKLNMET
-1371 ALEDAEYMVEE
+1371 AIEDAEYMAEE
-1382 LERTRLVEKQV
+1382 LERTRQMEKQG
-1393 FEEKEELKSKLESTM
+1393 FEEKEELKSKLESTL
-1408 EDKFKLEKTMNKM
+1408 EEKFKLEKAMQKT
-1421 EEENARLKGH
+1421 EEEIARLKGH
-1431 QNPAQKLQHLLA
+1431 QNFQQKLQHLLA
-1443 IKKENHSLKEQVN
+1443 IKKENNALKEQVRGLN
-1456 KLIKENQKCSCK
+1456 KEMQKCICK
-1468 GKKPPLSNKNGSE
+1468 AKKAPLANKNGGAES
-1481 EAATKQEGGFKASV
+1481 KKEGRPKGGSD
-1495 SSEEGMSPTNT
+1495 EGSTGADLRNT
-1506 DKENVFTTSM
+1506 EKENVLTTATL